1 MADAPAFINHAVMKK
16 LLFILL
22 ICAVGMDIKSQVID
36 STFGIPTSLDPC
48 CLIYGT
54 TGCNFGGFDQAFLT
68 VHLDDGRILLAGDT
82 RWQGESDFAIA
93 RLMPD
98 GQYDQTAGPDGQVR
112 IDLGYPNDSC
122 LVAARYQDDR
132 ILMGGCVWRAG
143 TTGYVNLIARI
154 DFNGGLDPS
163 FGNNGHLT
171 IDLPNAHEMI
181 TRILPQPDGKIL
193 VAGNAIYG
201 SFDFPDSVDVF
212 LLRLLPDGQIDD
224 SFGSGGVVYH
234 HWEQDCNAALLG
246 DIALDAQGRVVA
258 TGGSYDPY
266 PNNYGGDDWC
276 SHNIFMCRYLS
287 DGQLDPGF
295 GINGSLELAYTGY
308 GRGNALLQYEDGRIL
323 LAGAAGD
330 QLLPFPAYVFLA
342 RFMPDG
348 NPDLSFGD
356 NGRFKKAIINPGSFS
371 GGNVEPFGLLRIRE
385 RILVG
390 VSNEIGGDD
399 PGFGAVCLT
408 EAGKID
414 SAFGD
419 AGRFNTFP
427 DLGLQS
433 YVNQIS
439 STADNNLFLSGY
451 TRILQPNNMV
461 IVKVRWDIVSSVN
474 EQSMAEGIN
483 IYPNPVQDGF
493 FQIDLK
499 DKKKNEEN
507 LILRV
512 RDLNGRICHEQNRVR
527 DSCTVN
533 TSQFPSGLYFVE
545 LIGSG
550 SRYAGKLSVQGHE

>member
-1 MADAPAFINHAVMKK
+1 M
-16 LLFILL
+16 
-22 ICAVGMDIKSQVID
+22 
-36 STFGIPTSLDPC
+36 
-48 CLIYGT
+48 
-54 TGCNFGGFDQAFLT
+54 T
-68 VHLDDGRILLAGDT
+68 VHLDDGRIILAGDT

-132 ILMGGCVWRAG
+132 ILMGGCVWQAG

-342 RFMPDG
+342 RFMP
-348 NPDLSFGD
+348 
-356 NGRFKKAIINPGSFS
+356 
-371 GGNVEPFGLLRIRE
+371 
-385 RILVG
+385 
-390 VSNEIGGDD
+390 
-399 PGFGAVCLT
+399 
-408 EAGKID
+408 
-414 SAFGD
+414 
-419 AGRFNTFP
+419 
-427 DLGLQS
+427 
-433 YVNQIS
+433 
-439 STADNNLFLSGY
+439 
-451 TRILQPNNMV
+451 
-461 IVKVRWDIVSSVN
+461 
-474 EQSMAEGIN
+474 
-483 IYPNPVQDGF
+483 
-493 FQIDLK
+493 
-499 DKKKNEEN
+499 
-507 LILRV
+507 
-512 RDLNGRICHEQNRVR
+512 
-527 DSCTVN
+527 
-533 TSQFPSGLYFVE
+533 
-545 LIGSG
+545 
-550 SRYAGKLSVQGHE
+550 